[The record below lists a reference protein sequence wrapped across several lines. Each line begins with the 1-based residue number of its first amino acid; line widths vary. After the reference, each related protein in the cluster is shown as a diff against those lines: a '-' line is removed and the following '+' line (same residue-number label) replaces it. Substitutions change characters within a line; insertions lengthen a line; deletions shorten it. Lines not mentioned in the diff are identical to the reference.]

1 MHLRSPDEASRT
13 VDIPST
19 LQTGGGAVHQCL
31 GGVQAWMLYTESPA
45 DLSAILKQLRLCE
58 NKCVLSDTTKEV
70 VTCYR
75 DKELLLGRRPTVVNV
90 MGVK

>member
-1 MHLRSPDEASRT
+1 
-13 VDIPST
+13 
-19 LQTGGGAVHQCL
+19 
-31 GGVQAWMLYTESPA
+31 MLYTESPA